1 MQLISGVAPKTALPQ
16 FWAGQADVTHL
27 GSEQP
32 LAVAVVVGG
41 ALSRA
46 ALMSSD
52 ADRHGILG
60 LQQALSIP
68 AQHLG
73 DQGATDAT
81 SRAYIEPGSP
91 WENGFAEWFNCR
103 FRDELLNTELFTTT
117 PEAQLLADRWR
128 WEHNTFRPHSA
139 LQGRRPLEAAR
150 QGAAA

>member
-1 MQLISGVAPKTALPQ
+1 MQLISGVAPKAALPQ
-16 FWAGQADVTHL
+16 VWAGQADVTHP

-32 LAVAVVVGG
+32 LVVAVVVGG

-46 ALMSSD
+46 ALMWSD

-91 WENGFAEWFNCR
+91 WENGFAEWLNCR
-103 FRDELLNTELFTTT
+103 FRDELLNTEQLTRLQRLNSWLIAGAGSTT
-117 PEAQLLADRWR
+117 
-128 WEHNTFRPHSA
+128 HSC
-139 LQGRRPLEAAR
+139 RTRISR
-150 QGAAA
+150 GAGP